1 MAGSSILVVEDEESI
16 CELLCFTLQREGF
29 RTSAARSVAEA
40 ECQLAR
46 ALPHLILL
54 DLMLPDRSGL
64 DFCRRL
70 KSNPTTAAVPIV
82 MLTAKGE
89 DADIVLGL
97 EMGADDYITKPFSP
111 RVLVARLHAV
121 FRRLNEAAHRDAAEE
136 KHSVGEI
143 ELHLGRHQA
152 AVSGTPVALT
162 ATEFRVLET
171 LMSRP
176 GWVFTRRQ
184 IAEAIHGHDVVG
196 DRAIDVQIVGLR
208 KKLGTAGRQIETVRG
223 VGYRL
228 GAN

>member
-1 MAGSSILVVEDEESI
+1 MAASSILVVEDEENI
-16 CELLCFTLQREGF
+16 RELLRFTLEREGF
-29 RTSAARSVAEA
+29 RLVAVGTVAEA
-40 ECQLAR
+40 ERQLTR
-46 ALPHLILL
+46 ALPDLILL

-64 DFCRRL
+64 DLCRRL
-70 KSNPTTAAVPIV
+70 KGTSATAAVPIV

-121 FRRLNEAAHRDAAEE
+121 FRRLHEAAQRDTDKEYQT
-136 KHSVGEI
+136 VGDI

-152 AVSGTPVALT
+152 AVAGKPVALT
-162 ATEFRVLET
+162 ITEFRVLET
-171 LMSRP
+171 LMGRP

-184 IAEAIHGHDVVG
+184 IAEVIHGHDVVG

-228 GAN
+228 CEN

>member
-1 MAGSSILVVEDEESI
+1 MAASSILVVEDEENI
-16 CELLCFTLQREGF
+16 RELLRFTLEREGF
-29 RTSAARSVAEA
+29 RLVAVGTVAEA
-40 ECQLAR
+40 ERQLTR
-46 ALPHLILL
+46 ALPDLILL

-70 KSNPTTAAVPIV
+70 KGNAATAAVPIV

-121 FRRLNEAAHRDAAEE
+121 FRRLHDVAQRDAADQRQV
-136 KHSVGEI
+136 VGAI
-143 ELHLGRHQA
+143 EVHLGRHEA
-152 AVSGTPVALT
+152 AVAGKPVALT
-162 ATEFRVLET
+162 ITEFRVLET
-171 LMSRP
+171 LMGRP

-184 IAEAIHGHDVVG
+184 IAEAIHGHHVVG

-228 GAN
+228 GEG

>member
-1 MAGSSILVVEDEESI
+1 MAASSILVVEDEENI
-16 CELLCFTLQREGF
+16 RELLRFTLEREGF
-29 RTSAARSVAEA
+29 RPIAAGTVSEA
-40 ECQLAR
+40 ERHLAR
-46 ALPHLILL
+46 ALPDLILL

-70 KSNPTTAAVPIV
+70 KINPATAAVPIV

-121 FRRLNEAAHRDAAEE
+121 FRRLNESARRNPADERQV
-136 KHSVGEI
+136 VGAI

-152 AVSGTPVALT
+152 AVSGMPVALT

-184 IAEAIHGHDVVG
+184 IAAAIHGHDVVG

-208 KKLGTAGRQIETVRG
+208 KKLGAAGRQIETVRG